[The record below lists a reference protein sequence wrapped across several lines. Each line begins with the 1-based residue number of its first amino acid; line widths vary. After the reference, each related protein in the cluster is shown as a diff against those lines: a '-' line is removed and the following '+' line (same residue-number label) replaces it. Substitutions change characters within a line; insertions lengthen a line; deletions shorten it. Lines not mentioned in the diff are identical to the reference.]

1 MSELMQTTTAA
12 KARIITAFMICALG
26 ICIWVLSTVDTSD
39 LIAIDQPSMFL
50 YGVFSQAAVYAVY
63 ILAWQVN
70 LTQCAIPT
78 VSYHNSVVHCGIA
91 FLGKYIP
98 GKLGGLILR
107 GATIHTRTPST
118 GLIIKATTIEQ
129 ATMVHAGLI
138 ICALTWS
145 YEANWRVALC
155 ASLLAFASFIAILF
169 PSKIV
174 AMARKFSP
182 RCPRISTVL
191 DAFAEDIQKTYFT
204 SMAFMLI
211 IWLLSA
217 LSLFFVLQ
225 SFSVSIPFDKALL
238 ITTVSF
244 LTGFFAVILPAGIGA
259 REGALI
265 VLLAPYCNTLTALTV
280 ATLHRMIT
288 VSFDL
293 LIGCYALKKLSRS

>member
-118 GLIIKATTIEQ
+118 GCGSVRSESRSVAAVGVVRTELIP
-129 ATMVHAGLI
+129 
-138 ICALTWS
+138 
-145 YEANWRVALC
+145 
-155 ASLLAFASFIAILF
+155 
-169 PSKIV
+169 PS
-174 AMARKFSP
+174 
-182 RCPRISTVL
+182 
-191 DAFAEDIQKTYFT
+191 
-204 SMAFMLI
+204 
-211 IWLLSA
+211 
-217 LSLFFVLQ
+217 
-225 SFSVSIPFDKALL
+225 SFSTNF
-238 ITTVSF
+238 
-244 LTGFFAVILPAGIGA
+244 
-259 REGALI
+259 R
-265 VLLAPYCNTLTALTV
+265 
-280 ATLHRMIT
+280 
-288 VSFDL
+288 
-293 LIGCYALKKLSRS
+293 